1 MIGDVYMER
10 SKSEN
15 VIAKFGILLIII
27 VVGLLIYAGYVTEQN
42 KTEAKANA
50 KQEYMDSCTGVTA
63 KNLLASPSTYLYQ
76 KVRIKGTV
84 ISYGRSRTD
93 SSDVVMEIFPIGTN
107 DEDDRIY
114 ALMTVSSSTLTGVE
128 AGDEITLYGI
138 YVGNEDY
145 NISGGYYSSATLKNM
160 LGSDSPNIEVK
171 YFTYTSK

>member
-1 MIGDVYMER
+1 MNGEKVNHAMWW
-10 SKSEN
+10 
-15 VIAKFGILLIII
+15 VIFVAVMLLIVGFIGYI
-27 VVGLLIYAGYVTEQN
+27 VDGTSGASERA
-42 KTEAKANA
+42 AKE

-63 KNLLASPSTYLYQ
+63 KNLLAAPSTYLYQ

-84 ISYGRSRTD
+84 ISYGRSKTD

-145 NISGGYYSSATLKNM
+145 NIDGGFYSSATLKNM
-160 LGSDSPNIEVK
+160 FGSDSPNIEVK
-171 YFTYTSK
+171 YFTYTSN